1 MADDKLEQMKQK
13 YASVLNVIQQQ
24 QVRLSHL
31 HIQDGKL
38 FMQGVAPSEEA
49 KNKVWDQIKLVN
61 PKYDDITADITVDAS
76 AQPQQGQAQSA
87 ASAGNGHRVYTVQPG
102 DSLSIIAKRV
112 YGDAAQYM
120 KIFEANRDKLQDPN
134 KIYPGQQL
142 TIP

>member
-38 FMQGVAPSEEA
+38 FMQGVAPSEQA

-61 PKYDDITADITVDAS
+61 PKYDDITADLTVDTS
-76 AQPQQGQAQSA
+76 AQPQPAQTQP
-87 ASAGNGHRVYTVQPG
+87 AGNGRKVYTVQPG

-112 YGDAAQYM
+112 YGDANQYM

>member
-1 MADDKLEQMKQK
+1 MADEKLEQLKQK
-13 YASVLNVIQQQ
+13 YASVLTVIQQQ

-38 FMQGVAPSEEA
+38 FLQGVAPSQDA

-61 PKYDDITADITVDAS
+61 PSYDDITADITVDAGAEPRQS
-76 AQPQQGQAQSA
+76 GAQTA
-87 ASAGNGHRVYTVQPG
+87 ASAGNGQRVYTVQPG
-102 DSLSIIAKRV
+102 DSLSVIAKRV
-112 YGDAAQYM
+112 YGDANQYM

-134 KIYPGQQL
+134 KIHPGQQL